1 MLDTLIWLKNE
12 TNVWFEITTLLIPD
26 ENDSQEEIKNEC
38 DWILKNL
45 GDSIPLHFTA
55 FHPDF
60 RMLNKEK
67 TPAETLNRSRKI
79 AQSMGIKFCY
89 VGNIRDTEGQTTYC
103 PKCKES
109 LIKRDWHDVDSNKIK
124 EGRCFNCGTSIE
136 GVF

>member
-1 MLDTLIWLKNE
+1 MDK
-12 TNVWFEITTLLIPD
+12 LLQC
-26 ENDSQEEIKNEC
+26 SV
-38 DWILKNL
+38 L
-45 GDSIPLHFTA
+45 PLSNSAH
-55 FHPDF
+55 
-60 RMLNKEK
+60 LNKEK